1 VGAHESPHAADGVA
15 QIAPLVL
22 LQLREERQPVGVGEI
37 LQHDRVVQGFAPE
50 PAVAPCL
57 QARAAELGLAVREQR
72 GTASEVRPAGIC
84 SAETGGEPAQKF
96 RECQRI
102 LPCRDGLARTV
113 EIVRRDEECD
123 RTLMADEGG
132 ERLVE
137 LGVAG
142 EIDRVVEQFV
152 EDHLR

>member
-1 VGAHESPHAADGVA
+1 MGAHQSPHARDSAA

-37 LQHDRVVQGFAPE
+37 LQHDCIVQGFAPE
-50 PAVAPCL
+50 PAVAPCR
-57 QARAAELGLAVREQR
+57 QARTAELGLAFRKQC
-72 GTASEVRPAGIC
+72 GTASEVRPAGIRR
-84 SAETGGEPAQKF
+84 AETGGEPTQKF

-102 LPCRDGLARTV
+102 LPCRDCLARTV
-113 EIVRRDEECD
+113 EIVRRNEEFD

-137 LGVAG
+137 LGVAS

-152 EDHLR
+152 